1 MTGDQWTIYWNEYS
15 SDTYLYGSRIIYH
28 KPDDVEFIN
37 ELMPAGT
44 MIKQWYSR
52 TNYQAQRIE
61 PSLPMI
67 DGESR
72 YEIEV
77 NIDCHE
83 DEAWQVR
90 LVFYDKYDME
100 AGFVSVRD
108 RVTQF
113 QCPLKTYS
121 YRMQL
126 INGGMT
132 WFRFH
137 SIVIRE
143 IENETDEEIE
153 KTKKNRKPGKK
164 AKRAHV
170 SVLRQRTGSSDRG
183 VQRTAGRR
191 GKPG

>member
-1 MTGDQWTIYWNEYS
+1 MTGEYWTIFWNEYS

-28 KPDDVEFIN
+28 KPDDVEFEN

-52 TNYQAQRIE
+52 TNYQAKRIE
-61 PSLPMI
+61 PALPMI
-67 DGESR
+67 DGEGN
-72 YEIEV
+72 YQIEV
-77 NIDCHE
+77 DIECPE
-83 DEAWQVR
+83 GEAWQIR
-90 LVFYDKYDME
+90 LVFYDKYDTE
-100 AGFVSVRD
+100 AGYVSVRD
-108 RVTQF
+108 KVTQF

-132 WFRFH
+132 RFRFH

-153 KTKKNRKPGKK
+153 KTEKNRWSGKK
-164 AKRAHV
+164 AKREHSTV
-170 SVLRQRTGSSDRG
+170 F
-183 VQRTAGRR
+183 RR
-191 GKPG
+191 GTGPSDSGV